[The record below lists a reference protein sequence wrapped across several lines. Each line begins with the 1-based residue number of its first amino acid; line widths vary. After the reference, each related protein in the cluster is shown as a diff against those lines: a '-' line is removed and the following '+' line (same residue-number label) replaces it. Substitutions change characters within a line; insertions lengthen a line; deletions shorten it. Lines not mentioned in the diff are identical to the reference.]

1 MPRRNRVT
9 PFGEIIATPSR
20 GTIMGNRGRLHDADG
35 LIRRTWQVKRWILCR
50 LEFNG
55 RRRTIMAPNRYTELF
70 FLDEAT
76 GLAAGHRPCF
86 ECRRDS
92 FHAFRKSWSIG
103 NRETTRLLAAGIDE
117 RLHRERLSEDGG
129 KTTFGANLDEL
140 PDGVF
145 VMLRSEHGGP
155 WLIWGDTMLAWSLEG
170 YTERRARPV
179 GESATVLT
187 PRSTVAAIRA
197 GYAPEV
203 HPSALNL
210 EA

>member
-1 MPRRNRVT
+1 
-9 PFGEIIATPSR
+9 
-20 GTIMGNRGRLHDADG
+20 
-35 LIRRTWQVKRWILCR
+35 
-50 LEFNG
+50 
-55 RRRTIMAPNRYTELF
+55 LF

-92 FHAFRKSWSIG
+92 FHAFRESWSIG
-103 NRETTRLLAAGIDE
+103 NREAKRLSAAEIDE

-129 KTTFGANLDEL
+129 KKTFRANLDEL

-155 WLIWGDTMLAWSLEG
+155 WLIWGDMLMAWSLEG
-170 YTERRARPV
+170 YTRRLSRPA

-197 GYAPEV
+197 GYAPGV
-203 HPSALNL
+203 HPSALDR